1 MDDADAM
8 DTDDL
13 EEHYIPEGGIRIGMS
28 HYLLFYIKWIYYW
41 LIGVFVRWYLYSAA
55 PTARLHLWIHRSKV
69 IHFFYSVCL
78 SNF

>member
-28 HYLLFYIKWIYYW
+28 HYLLIYIKWIYYW
-41 LIGVFVRWYLYSAA
+41 
-55 PTARLHLWIHRSKV
+55 
-69 IHFFYSVCL
+69 
-78 SNF
+78 